1 MLNQKNIFPLVLLKL
16 ILCRFLKVDFKS
28 FEDLSS
34 LLNEIFA
41 IKTNRI
47 QKLVLGY
54 SILNTISTLRA

>member
-47 QKLVLGY
+47 
-54 SILNTISTLRA
+54 